1 MRVTVREGRDR
12 ALVELIID
20 AIDDNGY
27 LCETLEEIR
36 DSLPIDLCVEM
47 EELQFAL
54 KMVQSFEPEGVG
66 ARHF

>member
-27 LCETLEEIR
+27 LCETLEEIH

-47 EELQFAL
+47 EELQL
-54 KMVQSFEPEGVG
+54 
-66 ARHF
+66 H